1 MTRRTHRPAAPT
13 SKYQAA
19 VLAREGLSDWY
30 DRPGPELLDY
40 FSSWHRLANQTRGA
54 ASMPNDVTVAQMVR
68 DQKLRTDMT
77 EFFYLTTDVARLIQ
91 DASQTMPPHLLIDS
105 DFPSTHGFIHLETP
119 LSFSLVDDQIPMMIR
134 AIVWSREHVGQ
145 GEQDSGP
152 GCVTWE
158 YVSTPQIRRHPD
170 TESWPDAIFRT
181 PLFPV
186 AYGSIRDGRLPWIC
200 WDVDAS
206 PESAVRVAMDQPS
219 VFAEFTNFQNAPS
232 QSEDYVPIPPGS
244 TVLKPG
250 TEDGHW
256 IVRVPEGN
264 TIHYEPDHVGR
275 FLQTFFLF
283 LRQELPSLHRETRDM
298 PKPMLQRFRFKGI
311 NRSPISIIT
320 WRRREH
326 TPYNSDTGR
335 SISYRYVRRGHWR
348 YNNFRHIDGV
358 RTRWPV
364 FIAPVL
370 VGDPSLPFRE
380 RTVVNKVSR

>member
-1 MTRRTHRPAAPT
+1 VHAVPQPGPPRRPLSIRPP
-13 SKYQAA
+13 S
-19 VLAREGLSDWY
+19 LAREGLSDWY

-158 YVSTPQIRRHPD
+158 YTDTARIRRHPD

-283 LRQELPSLHRETRDM
+283 LRQELPSLYRETRDM

-326 TPYNSDTGR
+326 VPLQL
-335 SISYRYVRRGHWR
+335 
-348 YNNFRHIDGV
+348 RH
-358 RTRWPV
+358 RPQHLLPLRPAW
-364 FIAPVL
+364 
-370 VGDPSLPFRE
+370 SLA
-380 RTVVNKVSR
+380 V